1 MLNFSEAAK
10 ASFVSQS
17 TLSQQIKQLEDE
29 LGVQLFQRNSHDVSL
44 TEEGLQLLPFAHET
58 VSSADNCVAQM
69 NELKNLLTGTL
80 YIGVTYSFS
89 SILTET
95 MLDFSRRY
103 PKVKL
108 HVVYKTMEE
117 LMNMLQHRELDF
129 VLAYKPSEVYP
140 RIESEVLFSTPL
152 SVIARSSHPLMQ
164 LKQVSLDDL
173 QHYDMAMPM
182 KGMQPRQVL
191 DEWIGSDLDSRL
203 NVRMELNDINILLNI
218 LEKSSYVSILSATT
232 IHDAEDL
239 SAVPLA
245 LEHNKME
252 GCIHSLRGQHKK
264 NSAIAFC
271 RILKESTSV
280 RKYALGL
287 D

>member
-1 MLNFSEAAK
+1 
-10 ASFVSQS
+10 
-17 TLSQQIKQLEDE
+17 
-29 LGVQLFQRNSHDVSL
+29 
-44 TEEGLQLLPFAHET
+44 
-58 VSSADNCVAQM
+58 
-69 NELKNLLTGTL
+69 
-80 YIGVTYSFS
+80 
-89 SILTET
+89 
-95 MLDFSRRY
+95 
-103 PKVKL
+103 
-108 HVVYKTMEE
+108 
-117 LMNMLQHRELDF
+117 
-129 VLAYKPSEVYP
+129 
-140 RIESEVLFSTPL
+140 
-152 SVIARSSHPLMQ
+152 MQ